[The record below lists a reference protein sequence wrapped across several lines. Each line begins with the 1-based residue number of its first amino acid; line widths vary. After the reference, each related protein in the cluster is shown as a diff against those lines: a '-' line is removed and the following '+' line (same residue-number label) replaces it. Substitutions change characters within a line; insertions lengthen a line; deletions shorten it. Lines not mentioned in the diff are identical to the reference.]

1 MDYLTLL
8 LLAIGMSL
16 DDFALALGISMAA
29 PASKQRDRVLFAVKM
44 AVAFSISTVALPLL
58 GWLLGLAVYGWLVSF
73 SAWVILVVFRGV
85 GIWVIKE
92 ALEDEEQAVQGKN
105 LGSFRVLL
113 LLGTLGS
120 FDEGATGL
128 SYAFLNI
135 PVMAIVAAVAIANT
149 ILVFIATFISARVPE
164 SYQKFSRII
173 AGVVLIGLGIFKC
186 IDILTG

>member
-1 MDYLTLL
+1 MDYLTVL
-8 LLAIGMSL
+8 LLAIGMSF
-16 DDFALALGISMAA
+16 DDFALALGISLAA
-29 PASKQRDRVLFAVKM
+29 PASKQRNRVLFAIKM
-44 AVAFSISTVALPLL
+44 ALAFSISTVALPLL

-73 SAWVILVVFRGV
+73 SAWVILAVFSGV

-92 ALEDEEQAVQGKN
+92 AFEDEEQAVQGKN
-105 LGSFRVLL
+105 LGSFWVLL

-135 PVMAIVAAVAIANT
+135 PVIAIIAAVAIFNT
-149 ILVFIATFISARVPE
+149 IFVFMAAFVSAHVPA

-173 AGVVLIGLGIFKC
+173 AGVILIGLGLFKC
-186 IDILTG
+186 IDILTA